1 MQKANLGGT
10 KMKIFEHLTPELIE
24 EILNVS
30 IEYTFWII
38 VHLVVLLAILVGLKL
53 LFNINLFNVVKK
65 VLD

>member
-1 MQKANLGGT
+1 M
-10 KMKIFEHLTPELIE
+10 KMFEHLTPEVIE
-24 EILNVS
+24 EIINIS
-30 IEYTFWII
+30 IQYTFWII

>member
-1 MQKANLGGT
+1 
-10 KMKIFEHLTPELIE
+10 MKIFEHLTPELIE

-53 LFNINLFNVVKK
+53 LFNVNLFNFVKR

>member
-1 MQKANLGGT
+1 M
-10 KMKIFEHLTPELIE
+10 FEHLTPEVIE
-24 EILNVS
+24 EIINIS
-30 IEYTFWII
+30 IQYTFWII

>member
-1 MQKANLGGT
+1 
-10 KMKIFEHLTPELIE
+10 MKIFEHLTPELIE

-53 LFNINLFNVVKK
+53 LFNINLFNVVKR

>member
-1 MQKANLGGT
+1 
-10 KMKIFEHLTPELIE
+10 MKIFEHLTPELIE

-30 IEYTFWII
+30 IQYTFWII

>member
-1 MQKANLGGT
+1 
-10 KMKIFEHLTPELIE
+10 MKIFEHLTPELIE

-53 LFNINLFNVVKK
+53 LFNINLFNFVKR

>member
-1 MQKANLGGT
+1 
-10 KMKIFEHLTPELIE
+10 MKIFEHLTPELIE